1 MLYTVTDGKNAE
13 LAVTCCIPE
22 KKYKD
27 YLGNNSVIFVICVMA
42 KSYMISF
49 DPEVVEL
56 LEGFAHDDRTTGRQW
71 IIQSVLDR
79 IKLRENAVKALQPTT
94 YVFKM
99 KDGRML
105 KETAKNP
112 GTAWA
117 MLGYKFEQME
127 THLIAWKTEADAEEA
142 GWLAA
147 PESAMEVTPAPTA
160 TAPEQNNGGGEV
172 DLPFGS

>member
-1 MLYTVTDGKNAE
+1 
-13 LAVTCCIPE
+13 
-22 KKYKD
+22 
-27 YLGNNSVIFVICVMA
+27 MA

-79 IKLRENAVKALQPTT
+79 IKVRENAVKALQQTT

-99 KDGRML
+99 KDGRLL
-105 KETAKNP
+105 KESAKNP

-127 THLIAWKTEADAEEA
+127 SHLIAWKTAADAEEA
-142 GWLAA
+142 GWVAS
-147 PESAMEVTPAPTA
+147 PESTPGIVAPTPPA
-160 TAPEQNNGGGEV
+160 SEQVEEV
-172 DLPFGS
+172 SASDDLPFGS